1 VTGGNKTRAV
11 ALAIQRLLDQ
21 EGRGGSLFGAHRGSV
36 KFADDVDLTAPVFAD
51 ALDAQTGAELDH
63 GG

>member
-1 VTGGNKTRAV
+1 M
-11 ALAIQRLLDQ
+11 QRLLDQ